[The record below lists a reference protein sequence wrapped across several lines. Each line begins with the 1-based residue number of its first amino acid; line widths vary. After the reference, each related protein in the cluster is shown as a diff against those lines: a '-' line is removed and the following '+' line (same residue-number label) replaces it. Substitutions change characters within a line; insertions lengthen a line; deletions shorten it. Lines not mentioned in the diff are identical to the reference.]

1 MIDPMKGKQT
11 LKAAEL
17 QDGDIIC
24 FQRVS
29 STKAAQEHDKDS
41 KNRISSSAD
50 APNNATIASSTPHP
64 SDWIEDAQQFYDYL
78 LYRKIVHFLP
88 YSKTAVDR
96 QEVLDIEMS
105 SKYSYDQI
113 AAKVG
118 EKINVDPTHLR
129 FHTVNATTGAPKVP
143 IKRSLN
149 HTLQTILTPPYTTFG
164 NNNQKID
171 ELYFEVLEMSLS
183 ELDTKKNLRIIWLS
197 EGISKEEIFDILVPK
212 NGNVTDLISGLIKK
226 AKLDDEETAG
236 PIRVYGIHNN
246 KVYKEMNS
254 EYTVASISEYITLV
268 AERIP
273 EEDVDVDPRNFIQAF
288 HFQGEPN
295 KPHGIPFKFS
305 IRRDEKFSDTRKR
318 LEKRTGIKGK
328 NFDKIKFAVV
338 KRSSYAKPTYL
349 EDDDI
354 LWDVATN
361 DDDLLG
367 LDHIDRTRLARNGA
381 VDLFLKLKQ
390 LGIFCDCCCLKRLY
404 LIIIM
409 CRGNFRARTP
419 TLAKGHSVITID
431 HLATLALELSLEQ
444 QTELLLQTS
453 SEEINDLTMRL
464 SVWACGLLASLSPLV
479 SATALTYK
487 LSANEKACFFSS
499 VEHSGAKIAF
509 YFAVQAGGS
518 FDVDYEVVGPN
529 EKIVMDGQKERQG
542 DFVFTATEVGEYRFC
557 FNNEM
562 STFAEKFVDFE
573 ITVENEERT
582 SLPSKQGT
590 SPEQTSALE
599 ESIFKLSGQLSTITR
614 NQKYF
619 RTRENRNFSTVRS
632 TERRI
637 FNLSVVES
645 LMMIA
650 MAMLQVFI
658 VRFFFQGARKGY
670 NLKSKLNWSTL
681 QQRAMA
687 SISSS
692 LSSAL
697 PLPKYTGEEETIS
710 QHAQQR
716 GPRIV
721 GAEAL
726 NESQIVL
733 KVTTQ
738 VGIFQY
744 NDPNLA
750 SQKSGPP
757 PYGRR
762 AGWRPRGADDFG
774 DGGAFPEI
782 PVAQYPMDMGRKGQ
796 ATSNAL
802 AVQVDAEGKVKYDAI
817 ARRGHNDNRIVHA
830 SFKDLIPLRQ
840 RADAGDIDLSR
851 PSEEEVAA
859 ATEKTKNALAVL
871 VSGAVAAQKPKNVN
885 VGARKDPTYVRYTP
899 ANQMGDNTKKNDRI
913 MKIVERQQDPMEP
926 PKFKHKKIPRGP
938 PSPPPP
944 VMHSPPRKLTAEDQE
959 AWKIP
964 PPVSNWKNPKGYTVP
979 LDKRLAADGRGLQD
993 VTINDKFAQFAEALF
1008 TADRHAREEVK
1019 QRAIMQQR
1027 LAEKEKEQKE
1037 DHLRML
1043 AQKAREERTNAGAGR
1058 RGSRDS
1064 RSRSRSYSGSESD
1077 YSASGE
1083 DEEIR
1088 ERQKARQE
1096 KHREEERKL
1105 RQSRMGA
1112 ERRVQMMAREQ
1123 NRDISEKVALGL
1135 AKPTQSTESMW
1146 DSRLFNQTSGFDTG
1160 FNEDQAY
1167 DKPLFAAQDA
1177 ISSIYRPRQNMD
1189 DGDDEEAAGNEM
1201 SRIQKSSRFE
1211 VLGRGGFKGAEDA
1224 EEREGPVQFEKDSGD
1239 DPFNVADL
1247 ISEVEKGGS
1256 GKRYGIQTD
1265 EPRASKRAK
1274 MDDDDE
1280 A

>member
-24 FQRVS
+24 FQRFSGAKTVH
-29 STKAAQEHDKDS
+29 EHDKDA
-41 KNRISSSAD
+41 KNNRSLTNLSSIIDS
-50 APNNATIASSTPHP
+50 PNNANRSPSNSSAPRL

-78 LYRKIVHFLP
+78 LYRKTVHFLP

-105 SKYSYDQI
+105 SKYTYDQI

-118 EKINVDPTHLR
+118 EKLNVDPTHLR
-129 FHTVNATTGAPKVP
+129 FHTVNASTGAPKAP

-164 NNNQKID
+164 NNNQRVD

-183 ELDTKKNLRIIWLS
+183 ELDTKKSLRVIWLS
-197 EGISKEEIFDILVPK
+197 EGITKDETFDILVPK
-212 NGNVTDLISGLIKK
+212 SGNVTDLISGLIKK

-246 KVYKEMNS
+246 KVYKEMS
-254 EYTVASISEYITLV
+254 PEYSVASISEYITLV

-273 EEDVDVDPRNFIQAF
+273 EEDLNVDPGHFIQAF

-295 KPHGIPFKFS
+295 KPHGFPFKFS
-305 IRRDEKFSDTRKR
+305 IQRDEKFSETRKR

-349 EDDDI
+349 EDDDL
-354 LWDVATN
+354 LWEVATN

-367 LDHIDRTRLARNGA
+367 LDHVDRTRLARNGA
-381 VDLFLKLKQ
+381 VDLFLNKPDSSHKRQARKL
-390 LGIFCDCCCLKRLY
+390 
-404 LIIIM
+404 
-409 CRGNFRARTP
+409 N
-419 TLAKGHSVITID
+419 
-431 HLATLALELSLEQ
+431 
-444 QTELLLQTS
+444 
-453 SEEINDLTMRL
+453 NLTMRL
-464 SVWACGLLASLSPLV
+464 SVWACGILASLSPVV

-487 LSANEKACFFSS
+487 LNANEKACFFSS

-529 EKIVMDGQKERQG
+529 EKIMLDGQKERQG
-542 DFVFTATEVGEYRFC
+542 DFVITATEAGEYRFC

-637 FNLSVVES
+637 FNLSIIES

-650 MAMLQVFI
+650 MAALQVFI

-670 NLKSKLNWSTL
+670 
-681 QQRAMA
+681 QRAMT

-692 LSSAL
+692 LSGAL

-738 VGIFQY
+738 ASMIQY
-744 NDPNLA
+744 TRPNVTA
-750 SQKSGPP
+750 QKSGPP

-840 RADAGDIDLSR
+840 RADAGDINLSR

-859 ATEKTKNALAVL
+859 STEKTKNALAVL

-885 VGARKDPTYVRYTP
+885 VGARKDPTFVRYTP

-1058 RGSRDS
+1058 RGSRGS
-1064 RSRSRSYSGSESD
+1064 RSRSGSYSGSESD
-1077 YSASGE
+1077 YSASDDDQE
-1083 DEEIR
+1083 VR
-1088 ERQKARQE
+1088 EREKARQE
-1096 KHREEERKL
+1096 RHREEERKL

-1189 DGDDEEAAGNEM
+1189 DGEDEEAAGNEM

-1211 VLGRGGFKGAEDA
+1211 VLGRGGFKGAEDV

-1256 GKRYGIQTD
+1256 GKRYGIQAD